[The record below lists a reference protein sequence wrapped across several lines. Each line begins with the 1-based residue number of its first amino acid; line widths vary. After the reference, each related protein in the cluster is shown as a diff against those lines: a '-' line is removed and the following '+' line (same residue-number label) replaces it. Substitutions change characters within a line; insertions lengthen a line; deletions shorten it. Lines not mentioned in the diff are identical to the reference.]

1 MVNSRAANF
10 FEKGKLKNLIIEVD
24 VQHGYAPKQKM
35 AFASKSYFHILHSMV
50 YYEHEI
56 YRDNLLRIVPI

>member
-1 MVNSRAANF
+1 MVNSRAVNL

-35 AFASKSYFHILHSMV
+35 AFVSKSNFESGFHDYQL
-50 YYEHEI
+50 
-56 YRDNLLRIVPI
+56 